1 MQRHP
6 SMRPLLAGDKG
17 DRGEKGEKG
26 DPGKDGSKGDRGEKG
41 EKGEKGDPGKD
52 GSKGDRGEK
61 GEKGE
66 KGDPGK
72 DGSKGDR
79 GEKGEKGD
87 SGSSESIVKNIQG
100 ELTDQFVV
108 TSSTTSQVKHGVFT
122 FSNSQNTNR
131 VVTFPVSV
139 IDPEVSTVLSASI
152 QDTDSTS
159 AEYLYEAKIT
169 KINEKSL
176 TLSLP
181 GGSQT
186 PRQYRIFI
194 SYF

>member
-6 SMRPLLAGDKG
+6 SLRPLLTGDKG
-17 DRGEKGEKG
+17 ERGEKGE
-26 DPGKDGSKGDRGEKG
+26 PGKDGEPGKPGKNGDKG
-41 EKGEKGDPGKD
+41 EPGKD
-52 GSKGDRGEK
+52 G
-61 GEKGE
+61 
-66 KGDPGK
+66 
-72 DGSKGDR
+72 
-79 GEKGEKGD
+79 
-87 SGSSESIVKNIQG
+87 GSSESVVKNIQG
-100 ELTDQFVV
+100 ELTDQFVI
-108 TSSTTSQVKHGVFT
+108 TSSTTSQLKHGFFT

-139 IDPEVSTVLSASI
+139 IDPEVSTILFASI
-152 QDTDSTS
+152 QDTDPTS

-186 PRQYRIFI
+186 PRQYRIFV
-194 SYF
+194 SYL